1 MSGHCKKYFK
11 YLKRFIR
18 LPGKP
23 SARPTH
29 DSFFIQHLNNLRNFL
44 LGKKDTFIIEFEHTL
59 SMTKELKE
67 EFESF
72 LKEYEAKSELC

>member
-18 LPGKP
+18 LPGKLLQQ
-23 SARPTH
+23 H